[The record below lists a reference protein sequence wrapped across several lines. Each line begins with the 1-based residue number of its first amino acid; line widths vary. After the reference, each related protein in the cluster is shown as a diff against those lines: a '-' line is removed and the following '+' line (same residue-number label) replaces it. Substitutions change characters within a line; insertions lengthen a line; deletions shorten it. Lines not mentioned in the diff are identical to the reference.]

1 MSYTKDHLGGCVEL
15 EIKILEEVDI
25 PIGCFY
31 FPNDKELAIDS
42 SEEEKTLGDA
52 IGVVK
57 ELLGDA
63 KKLLGDAIGDA
74 KELLGDAIG
83 DAKGLVSKELESM
96 FI

>member
-31 FPNDKELAIDS
+31 FPNEKELAIGS
-42 SEEEKTLGDA
+42 SEEDNTLGDF
-52 IGVVK
+52 IGVV
-57 ELLGDA
+57 
-63 KKLLGDAIGDA
+63 

>member
-42 SEEEKTLGDA
+42 SEEDNTLGDA

-57 ELLGDA
+57 E
-63 KKLLGDAIGDA
+63 LLGDAIGDA

>member
-63 KKLLGDAIGDA
+63 IGDV
-74 KELLGDAIG
+74 
-83 DAKGLVSKELESM
+83 KGFVSKELESM
-96 FI
+96 FT